1 MVTPAVVW
9 IGVAALSLAI
19 LVMTLA
25 GPERHDAGETAKARH
40 GRRNAR
46 LFSLG
51 SEREVLFV
59 PGDPLNGQFD
69 DNDE

>member
-19 LVMTLA
+19 LVMMLA
-25 GPERHDAGETAKARH
+25 GPERHDTGKTVTARH

-46 LFSLG
+46 PVSLG
-51 SEREVLFV
+51 SEREELFV
-59 PGDPLNGQFD
+59 PGDPLNGQID